1 VTFYFTNFPEKVT
14 HFQLCKVFVV
24 YGLLENVYVAQKLN
38 ARGQRSG
45 FARFSR
51 VKEVT
56 KLFYAITDIRFGQS
70 RLWARVARFDKAP
83 VEGAEKRARVKGGRD
98 EGVKPGREHVHTSKG
113 GKKK

>member
-70 RLWARVARFDKAP
+70 RLWA
-83 VEGAEKRARVKGGRD
+83 EKRARVKGGRD

>member
-1 VTFYFTNFPEKVT
+1 VGLYDDGDVAERVGLQRLVTFYLTNFPEKVT

-56 KLFYAITDIRFGQS
+56 KLFYAITDIRF
-70 RLWARVARFDKAP
+70 
-83 VEGAEKRARVKGGRD
+83 E
-98 EGVKPGREHVHTSKG
+98 
-113 GKKK
+113 